1 MKFSEFAQT
10 YKLYIQAHLK
20 PRTVEQYSG
29 ILRRILVPRFG
40 ERELTDIRRT
50 HVVRLHLSLG
60 DRRTAANRM
69 LAVGSGLYRYANLLE
84 EVPDGVNPFAKIK
97 HFEESSRE
105 RFLNDSEYARI
116 DQVLTTLEHEQTY
129 SIYGIAAIRVLILTG
144 ARRSEIETL
153 RWDSIDFAA
162 GKIRLSD
169 SKSGPRIIE
178 MPVAVRK
185 ILLRLKP
192 NGGEF
197 VFPGRAGG
205 RIWLYWV
212 WKEVKRKTGLTDV
225 RLHDLRH
232 SYATRAVEV
241 GISMPVIARLLGH
254 TTIWTTS
261 RYLHAS
267 ERVVEKAATQV
278 SGSISQIFD

>member
-1 MKFSEFAQT
+1 MKFNDFAQT
-10 YKLYIQAHLK
+10 YKLHIQAHLK
-20 PRTVEQYSG
+20 PRTVEQYCG

-84 EVPDGVNPFAKIK
+84 EVPDGINPFAKIK
-97 HFEESSRE
+97 HFEEPARE
-105 RFLNDSEYARI
+105 RFLDDSEYVRI
-116 DQVLTTLEHEQTY
+116 DQVLTTLENEQTF
-129 SIYGIAAIRVLILTG
+129 SIYGIAAVRVLILTG

-153 RWDSIDFAA
+153 RWDNIDFAA
-162 GKIRLSD
+162 GKIRLAD

-178 MPVAVRK
+178 IPAGVRK
-185 ILLRLKP
+185 ILLTLKSK
-192 NGGEF
+192 GGEF

-205 RIWLYWV
+205 RIRLYWI
-212 WKEVKRKTGLTDV
+212 WKEVRRKTGLTDV
-225 RLHDLRH
+225 RLHGLRH
-232 SYATRAVEV
+232 SYATRATGV

-254 TTIWTTS
+254 STIWTTS

-267 ERVVEKAATQV
+267 EQVVEKAAIQV
-278 SGSISQIFD
+278 SGSISQDFV

>member
-1 MKFSEFAQT
+1 MNFNDFAQT
-10 YKLYIQAHLK
+10 YKLHIQAQLK

-40 ERELTDIRRT
+40 ERELTKIRRT

-60 DRRTAANRM
+60 DRRTLANRM

-84 EVPDGVNPFAKIK
+84 EVPDGTNPFTKIK
-97 HFEESSRE
+97 HFEEPARE
-105 RFLNDSEYARI
+105 RFLDYSEYIRV
-116 DQVLTTLEHEQTY
+116 DQVLTTLENEQEF
-129 SIYGIAAIRVLILTG
+129 SIYGIAAVRVLILTG
-144 ARRSEIETL
+144 ARKSEIETL
-153 RWDSIDFAA
+153 RWDRIDLAA
-162 GKIRLSD
+162 GKIRLGD

-178 MPVAVRK
+178 MPQTVRN
-185 ILLRLKP
+185 ILLTLKSK
-192 NGGEF
+192 GGEF

-205 RIWLYWV
+205 RIRLYWI
-212 WKEVKRKTGLTDV
+212 WKEVRRKTGLTDV

-241 GISMPVIARLLGH
+241 GVSVPVIARLLGH
-254 TTIWTTS
+254 STIWTTS

-267 ERVVEKAATQV
+267 ERIVEKAATQV

>member
-1 MKFSEFAQT
+1 MSVVEVQFAC
-10 YKLYIQAHLK
+10 
-20 PRTVEQYSG
+20 
-29 ILRRILVPRFG
+29 
-40 ERELTDIRRT
+40 
-50 HVVRLHLSLG
+50 
-60 DRRTAANRM
+60 
-69 LAVGSGLYRYANLLE
+69 LAKV
-84 EVPDGVNPFAKIK
+84 
-97 HFEESSRE
+97 
-105 RFLNDSEYARI
+105 
-116 DQVLTTLEHEQTY
+116 
-129 SIYGIAAIRVLILTG
+129 
-144 ARRSEIETL
+144 
-153 RWDSIDFAA
+153 
-162 GKIRLSD
+162 
-169 SKSGPRIIE
+169 
-178 MPVAVRK
+178 VRK

-212 WKEVKRKTGLTDV
+212 WKEVKRKTELTDV

-267 ERVVEKAATQV
+267 EQVVEKAATQV
-278 SGSISQIFD
+278 SGSISQNFD

>member
-1 MKFSEFAQT
+1 M
-10 YKLYIQAHLK
+10 K

-50 HVVRLHLSLG
+50 QVVRLHLSLG

-84 EVPDGVNPFAKIK
+84 EVSDGFNPFAKIK
-97 HFEESSRE
+97 HFEEPARE
-105 RFLNDSEYARI
+105 RFLDDSEYVRI
-116 DQVLTTLEHEQTY
+116 DQVLTAFENERTF

-153 RWDSIDFAA
+153 RWDNIDFSAR
-162 GKIRLSD
+162 KIRLAD

-178 MPVAVRK
+178 LPAGVRK
-185 ILLRLKP
+185 ILLTLKS

-197 VFPGRAGG
+197 VFPGRRSG
-205 RIWLYWV
+205 RIRLYWI
-212 WKEVKRKTGLTDV
+212 WKEVRRKTGLTDV

-254 TTIWTTS
+254 STIWTTS

-267 ERVVEKAATQV
+267 EQVVEKAATQV
-278 SGSISQIFD
+278 SGSISQDFV